1 MLYLIIPFTLYISN
15 FASFI
20 GGISTLKNNKLIVL
34 ILTIGVFGIL
44 NTEMGFIGLIPQ
56 IAEQFNV
63 TTATAGWLVSVFAI
77 GIALSGPI
85 TPLLL
90 SKIERKKVMLL
101 VLTIFVISNLISV
114 FTSNFAVLL
123 LARIIPAI
131 FHPVY
136 TALAFSVAADSVDKK
151 DAPKAV
157 SRVFIGVSAGMV
169 VGVPIVNFLATQF
182 NLQIALSFF
191 ALINIIVLILTLC
204 FVPTMPSESSH
215 SYGSQLKVL
224 KRPLTWISIIAA
236 IFFNAAIFGVYSYL
250 TDYLNIV
257 TDIHGN
263 LVSITLFL
271 YGFSNIL
278 GNIIAGK
285 LLTAIPKKAMLLL
298 PFALIIVYGFMFS
311 LGSFFIPMM
320 VITIIWGIL
329 AGLTANTTQFMITS
343 SAPDAPDL
351 SNGIFLSAVNTG
363 TTIGT
368 FIGGLFIATLGSNY
382 VLMIGILA
390 SLVNILLIVIR
401 NKKLTTAFN

>member
-1 MLYLIIPFTLYISN
+1 MYQTLYHLLRSV
-15 FASFI
+15 
-20 GGISTLKNNKLIVL
+20 STLNNNKLIVL

-56 IAEQFNV
+56 IAKQFNV

-90 SKIERKKVMLL
+90 SKIKRKKVMLF

-114 FTSNFAVLL
+114 FTSSFAVLL

-191 ALINIIVLILTLC
+191 ALINLIVLILTLC

-257 TDIHGN
+257 TEIHGN

-285 LLTAIPKKAMLLL
+285 LLTMIPKKAMLLL

-320 VITIIWGIL
+320 VITMIWGIL

-401 NKKLTTAFN
+401 NKKLTPVFN

>member
-1 MLYLIIPFTLYISN
+1 MN
-15 FASFI
+15 
-20 GGISTLKNNKLIVL
+20 NNKLIVL

-56 IAEQFNV
+56 IAKQFNV

-90 SKIERKKVMLL
+90 SKIERKKVMLF

-114 FTSNFAVLL
+114 FTSSFAVLL

-191 ALINIIVLILTLC
+191 ALINLIVLILTLC

-257 TDIHGN
+257 TEIHGN

-285 LLTAIPKKAMLLL
+285 LLTMIPKKAMLLL

-320 VITIIWGIL
+320 VITMVWGIL

-390 SLVNILLIVIR
+390 SIVNVLLIVIR
-401 NKKLTTAFN
+401 NKKLTTVFN

>member
-1 MLYLIIPFTLYISN
+1 M
-15 FASFI
+15 
-20 GGISTLKNNKLIVL
+20 KKNKLIVL

>member
-1 MLYLIIPFTLYISN
+1 MYQTLYHLLRSV
-15 FASFI
+15 
-20 GGISTLKNNKLIVL
+20 STLNNNKLIVL

-56 IAEQFNV
+56 IAKQFNV

-90 SKIERKKVMLL
+90 SKIERKKVMLF

-114 FTSNFAVLL
+114 FTSSFAVLL

-182 NLQIALSFF
+182 NLQIALLFF
-191 ALINIIVLILTLC
+191 ALINLIVLILTLC

-257 TDIHGN
+257 TEIHGN

-285 LLTAIPKKAMLLL
+285 LLTMIPKKAMLLL

-320 VITIIWGIL
+320 VITMVWGIL

-390 SLVNILLIVIR
+390 SIVNVLLIVIR
-401 NKKLTTAFN
+401 NKKLTTVFN

>member
-1 MLYLIIPFTLYISN
+1 MN
-15 FASFI
+15 
-20 GGISTLKNNKLIVL
+20 NNKLIVL

-56 IAEQFNV
+56 IAKQFNV

-90 SKIERKKVMLL
+90 SKIERKKVMLF

-114 FTSNFAVLL
+114 FTSSFAILL

-191 ALINIIVLILTLC
+191 ALINLIVLILTLF

-257 TDIHGN
+257 TEIHGN

-285 LLTAIPKKAMLLL
+285 LLTMIPKKAMLLL

-320 VITIIWGIL
+320 VITMIWGIL

-401 NKKLTTAFN
+401 NKKLTPVFN

>member
-1 MLYLIIPFTLYISN
+1 MN
-15 FASFI
+15 
-20 GGISTLKNNKLIVL
+20 NNKLIIL

-56 IAEQFNV
+56 IAKQFNV

-90 SKIERKKVMLL
+90 SKIERKKVMLF

-114 FTSNFAVLL
+114 FTSSFAVLL

-191 ALINIIVLILTLC
+191 ALINLIVLILTLF
-204 FVPTMPSESSH
+204 FVPTMPNESSH

-257 TDIHGN
+257 TEIHGN

-285 LLTAIPKKAMLLL
+285 LLTMIPKKAMLLL

-320 VITIIWGIL
+320 VITMIWGIL

-401 NKKLTTAFN
+401 NKKLTPVFN

>member
-1 MLYLIIPFTLYISN
+1 M
-15 FASFI
+15 
-20 GGISTLKNNKLIVL
+20 KNNKLIVL

-101 VLTIFVISNLISV
+101 VLIIFVISNLISV
-114 FTSNFAVLL
+114 FTSSFAVLL

-204 FVPTMPSESSH
+204 FIPTMPSKSSH

-298 PFALIIVYGFMFS
+298 PFTLIIVYGFMFS

-320 VITIIWGIL
+320 VITMIWGIL
-329 AGLTANTTQFMITS
+329 AGVTANTTQFMITS

-390 SLVNILLIVIR
+390 SLINILLIVIR
-401 NKKLTTAFN
+401 NKKLTIAFN

>member
-1 MLYLIIPFTLYISN
+1 MYQTLYHLLRSV
-15 FASFI
+15 
-20 GGISTLKNNKLIVL
+20 STLNNNKLIVL

-56 IAEQFNV
+56 IAKQFNV

-90 SKIERKKVMLL
+90 SKIERKKVMLF

-114 FTSNFAVLL
+114 FTSSFAVLL

-191 ALINIIVLILTLC
+191 ALINLIVLILTLF

-257 TDIHGN
+257 TEIHGN

-285 LLTAIPKKAMLLL
+285 LLTMIPKKAMLLL

-320 VITIIWGIL
+320 VITMIWGIL

-390 SLVNILLIVIR
+390 SIVNVLLIVIR
-401 NKKLTTAFN
+401 NKKLTTVFN

>member
-1 MLYLIIPFTLYISN
+1 MYQTLYHLLRSV
-15 FASFI
+15 
-20 GGISTLKNNKLIVL
+20 STLNNNKLIVL

-56 IAEQFNV
+56 IAKQFNV

-90 SKIERKKVMLL
+90 SKIERKKVMLF

-114 FTSNFAVLL
+114 FTSSFAVLL

-191 ALINIIVLILTLC
+191 ALINLIVLILTLF

-257 TDIHGN
+257 TEIHGN

-285 LLTAIPKKAMLLL
+285 LLTMIPKKAMLLL

-320 VITIIWGIL
+320 VITMIWGIL

-401 NKKLTTAFN
+401 NKKLTPVFN